1 MVICACESAMKSHPE
16 ISKYHK
22 TEFSCLVQC
31 VINQVLNLVF
41 YPSNI
46 HMQMKLNALCTYV
59 NESLTWYML
68 IQYTWYM
75 CELDIFTYSKHVQTF
90 LNSKTCIENLLIT
103 MHNILGSLF
112 WEAFETKNGCVPL
125 FNHILREIKNYCKKC
140 TAQKKSEKR
149 ENCSW

>member
-1 MVICACESAMKSHPE
+1 MPCESAMKSRPE

-59 NESLTWYML
+59 NESLKWYML
-68 IQYTWYM
+68 IYTWCI
-75 CELDIFTYSKHVQTF
+75 CELDIFTYTKHVQTF
-90 LNSKTCIENLLIT
+90 FNSKICIENLLMT
-103 MHNILGSLF
+103 MHNILGSL
-112 WEAFETKNGCVPL
+112 L
-125 FNHILREIKNYCKKC
+125 
-140 TAQKKSEKR
+140 
-149 ENCSW
+149 